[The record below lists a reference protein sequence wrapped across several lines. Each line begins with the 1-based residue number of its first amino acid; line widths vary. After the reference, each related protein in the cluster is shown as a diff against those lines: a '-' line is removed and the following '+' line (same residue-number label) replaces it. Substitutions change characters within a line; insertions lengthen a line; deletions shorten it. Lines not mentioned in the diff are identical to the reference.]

1 MKYNFPIPKDNDDL
15 CKLMEFVDNK
25 HKEIDQNIYSLNKA
39 NKFGGGHIDIPG
51 ARVAVSYII
60 AYMEYFNK

>member
-1 MKYNFPIPKDNDDL
+1 
-15 CKLMEFVDNK
+15 MEFVDNK